1 MQSLH
6 PTSKQ
11 SLYAL
16 KTYPRPSDLIKVD
29 KIVCS
34 IYYDVLHAA
43 ELNKQTYYAHKLPKA
58 NNLYLRHMHEILTTL
73 RLLFPDSSVSHTLLA
88 EGKDGKLYDIEKL
101 TDCNLS
107 LVDTALEDSFI
118 FIDWS

>member
-1 MQSLH
+1 MLSLNPKPKH
-6 PTSKQ
+6 
-11 SLYAL
+11 SLQAL
-16 KTYPRPSDLIKVD
+16 KTYPRPTDLIKID
-29 KIVCS
+29 KVICT
-34 IYYDVLHAA
+34 IYHEVLHAA
-43 ELNKQTYYAHKLPKA
+43 ELNKQTYYAHKLPKT
-58 NNLYLRHMHEILTTL
+58 NNLYLRHMQEILTAL

>member
-1 MQSLH
+1 MLSLNPTHKHSLH
-6 PTSKQ
+6 
-11 SLYAL
+11 AL

-29 KIVCS
+29 KVICS

-58 NNLYLRHMHEILTTL
+58 SNLYLSNMPEILQAL
-73 RLLFPDSSVSHTLLA
+73 KVLFPDSSVSHTLLA

-101 TDCNLS
+101 TDSNLS
-107 LVDTALEDSFI
+107 LVNTALEDSYI

>member
-1 MQSLH
+1 MQ
-6 PTSKQ
+6 
-11 SLYAL
+11 
-16 KTYPRPSDLIKVD
+16 
-29 KIVCS
+29 
-34 IYYDVLHAA
+34 
-43 ELNKQTYYAHKLPKA
+43 
-58 NNLYLRHMHEILTTL
+58 EILTAL